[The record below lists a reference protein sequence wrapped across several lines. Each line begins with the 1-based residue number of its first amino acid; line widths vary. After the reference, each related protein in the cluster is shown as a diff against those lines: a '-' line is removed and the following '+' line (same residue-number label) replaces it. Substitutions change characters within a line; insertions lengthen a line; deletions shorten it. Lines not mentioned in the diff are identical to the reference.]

1 MTVEDDMIS
10 SSSIEVTVETY
21 GIVLCAAFLNLNC
34 AFIMFCVK
42 INRMQ
47 CNYFD
52 IKLASDLKE
61 L

>member
-1 MTVEDDMIS
+1 MTVENDMIRS
-10 SSSIEVTVETY
+10 FSIVVTIETC
-21 GIVLCAAFLNLNC
+21 GMVLPTTFLNLNC

-52 IKLASDLKE
+52 IKLSSDLKE

>member
-1 MTVEDDMIS
+1 MTYENDMIS
-10 SSSIEVTVETY
+10 LSSIQVTVETC
-21 GIVLCAAFLNLNC
+21 GMILREAFLNLNC

-42 INRMQ
+42 INCMQ